1 MGKPSFLE
9 RSGHDTSG
17 FPLYLSL
24 NFSLSFPYPAFH
36 IIYRHPAAFP
46 AWPKKA
52 KLTAPCTS
60 SSPASPLRGNPP
72 FAGGSKK
79 KKGFLHL
86 DVEKPGVLERYG
98 LTTAWATLFDPSASE
113 APFIDALEKFNR
125 PVVIDWGFPPEHVN
139 TVRKLFDGGLM
150 LWWFAAD
157 WAVARRKFIARG
169 NAKGPVTVFDIRSAK
184 SKPPSQKSTPS
195 SARTKSTRYPRQ
207 ASTLHPKQSGEACS
221 TPSSNPPVA
230 DSAHPGRTPPLTL
243 SC

>member
-1 MGKPSFLE
+1 MHFLI
-9 RSGHDTSG
+9 SG
-17 FPLYLSL
+17 
-24 NFSLSFPYPAFH
+24 
-36 IIYRHPAAFP
+36 I
-46 AWPKKA
+46 
-52 KLTAPCTS
+52 
-60 SSPASPLRGNPP
+60 PASGKSTFCRWLEE
-72 FAGGSKK
+72 
-79 KKGFLHL
+79 KKGFLNL
-86 DVEKPGVLERYG
+86 NVEEDGVLNRHG
-98 LTTAWATLFDPSASE
+98 LSQAWNTLFDATGTA
-113 APFIDALEKFNR
+113 APFIVALEKFNR